1 MPKQLYIAILSVF
14 ITATTYAQ
22 IPNSGFE
29 TWTNTGGYETPS
41 SWDNLN
47 QITYNSSIYTCIQ
60 GTPGYSGTSYLFL
73 SSKTIAGKGIVPG
86 IAVCGIIDT
95 VTYKPKSG
103 FPFSNRPQYLSS
115 YVQYMPADPADSS
128 SIKVLLTK
136 WNSSLLQRDTV
147 AFGAS
152 YFNAMA
158 HSWFNNGTFLN
169 YMSGE
174 NPDSAIIVISS
185 SSSAPKN
192 GSYIYVDNLQFVGSV
207 VGINENNFREN
218 STSVFPNPSNGN
230 VNIDF
235 YAEPDKASTLMI
247 YDINGKLIHEVNELS
262 KSNSIN
268 VSQWSKGIYTVQ
280 IKNNNQFINKKLT
293 IN

>member
-1 MPKQLYIAILSVF
+1 MYKQLYIAILSVF
-14 ITATTYAQ
+14 ITVTTYAQ

-29 TWTNTGGYETPS
+29 TWINIGSYETPS

-47 QITYNSSIYTCIQ
+47 QITYNSGIYTCIK

-73 SSKTIAGKGIVPG
+73 SSKAIAGKGIVPG

-115 YVQYMPADPADSS
+115 YIQYMPADPADSS

-147 AFGAS
+147 AFGSS
-152 YFNAMA
+152 YFNTMA
-158 HSWFNNGTFLN
+158 HSWFNNGTLLN

-174 NPDSAIIVISS
+174 NPDSVIIVISS
-185 SSSAPKN
+185 SSSVPKN
-192 GSYIYVDNLQFVGSV
+192 GSYIYVDNLQFVGNV
-207 VGINENNFREN
+207 VGISENNPKEN
-218 STSVFPNPSNGN
+218 NISVFPNPSNGDI
-230 VNIDF
+230 NIDF
-235 YAEPDKASTLMI
+235 YVEPDKTSILLI
-247 YDINGKLIHEVNELS
+247 YDLNGKLIHEVTELS
-262 KSNSIN
+262 KSNLIN
-268 VSQWSKGIYTVQ
+268 VSQWPKGIYTIQ
-280 IKNNNQFINKKLT
+280 IQSNNQFINKKLT

>member
-1 MPKQLYIAILSVF
+1 
-14 ITATTYAQ
+14 
-22 IPNSGFE
+22 
-29 TWTNTGGYETPS
+29 
-41 SWDNLN
+41 
-47 QITYNSSIYTCIQ
+47 
-60 GTPGYSGTSYLFL
+60 L

-185 SSSAPKN
+185 SSNVPKN
-192 GSYIYVDNLQFVGSV
+192 GSYIYVDNLQFVGNV
-207 VGINENNFREN
+207 VGVIENNLKEN
-218 STSVFPNPSNGN
+218 SISVFPNPSNGN

-235 YAEPDKASTLMI
+235 YVEPDKASTLMI

-262 KSNSIN
+262 KTNSIN

-280 IKNNNQFINKKLT
+280 IKSNNQFINKKLT